1 MDFKTAFEKLK
12 IEIETADP
20 KKLTENFAI
29 QITMTD
35 EDCGG
40 TFYVSHFDGT
50 LMAEPYDYRDNT
62 AAIKISRSDLRRLL
76 SGRSKAENLIK
87 NGKMNFSGDLGSLM
101 ELIAAM
107 PEPPTEVALTE
118 DSKKPV
124 KKPLGNIEGISA
136 KSKK

>member
-20 KKLTENFAI
+20 KKLTEDFAI
-29 QITMTD
+29 QITLTD

-62 AAIKISRSDLRRLL
+62 AAIKIARNDLRRLL

-87 NGKMNFSGDLGSLM
+87 NGKMELCGDLNSLM
-101 ELIAAM
+101 ALISAM
-107 PEPPTEVALTE
+107 SEPPQEVEASPDGE
-118 DSKKPV
+118 RIIKNS
-124 KKPLGNIEGISA
+124 LGRVEGISA
-136 KSKK
+136 KGRR